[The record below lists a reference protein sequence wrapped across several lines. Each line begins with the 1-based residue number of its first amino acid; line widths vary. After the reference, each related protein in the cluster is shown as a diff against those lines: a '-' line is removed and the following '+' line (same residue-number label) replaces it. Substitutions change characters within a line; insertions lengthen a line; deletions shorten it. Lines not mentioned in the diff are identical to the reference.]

1 MNRVIATFRE
11 RQAKILVP
19 NTFIQGTSMMEYSG
33 GYNIKGS

>member
-19 NTFIQGTSMMEYSG
+19 NTFIQGTSIMEYNG